1 MVIILTIRLQITGL
15 RFGEKYCV
23 AIGLQLVL
31 PPLLVGLSH
40 IIPASVSIWLIH
52 SSLALLM
59 YQATLEL
66 YVQSLIPAT
75 RWYKVFK
82 QKSKE
87 RSLKWSNEK
96 NIRGVSLMGWWHWPW
111 HCVVFE

>member
-1 MVIILTIRLQITGL
+1 MQITGL
-15 RFGEKYCV
+15 RFGEKYWV
-23 AIGLQLVL
+23 AIGPQLVL
-31 PPLLVGLSH
+31 PPLLVGLSN

-52 SSLALLM
+52 SSLVLLM
-59 YQATLEL
+59 YRATLEL

-75 RWYKVFK
+75 RWYKIFK

-96 NIRGVSLMGWWHWPW
+96 NIRGVLLMGWWHWPW